1 MHNVHAIGP
10 RPLRLSD
17 SPLPRLPAAHFPRPR
32 LVQALLAGD
41 SRLALICA
49 PAGFGKSVLLNECV
63 RQAPVGTQVVWLDL
77 LGRALTPVELLKRL
91 AKALGRPVEEG
102 DTYDELCSLLSR
114 SETPL
119 WIVLDDYP
127 RDPCAELDDCLDRL
141 LEQAPH
147 TLRWWIGGRRRPAWN
162 LPRLMLQGDLLELDA
177 PALAL
182 DEPELNGLLQQHHLE
197 LSPELSEQL
206 LHNSEGWVAGVCLL
220 LIKGTAENL
229 PERLA
234 SGTPLLNE
242 YIAREVLSGLSPT
255 LLRALSLLAHMPRF
269 SSALCEHVLDEGGAA
284 LFEELHAR
292 QMFFLGMDSC
302 GEWFR
307 LSRPVAAVLKRQCS
321 APAPTQAHVRACQW
335 FASHGDVRAAVEHAL
350 FANQPDVAAN
360 YLQRFG
366 QEQLLVGQSVSQFLQ
381 WRHELPASLYSS
393 TPRLITLQAWA
404 LLICARLDEVDDC
417 LEDLGRFFPQPSLR
431 QQQQLLAHYQAIQS
445 VLQRQRGQRSAR
457 EQALQALDALFD
469 DAWSQRALCY
479 QVLAQQAF
487 SENLLSDAQDYI
499 QEGLKLA
506 RLKGSVLFEALL
518 SVDRIHQ
525 LTILG
530 ETGPA
535 LELAELCLQHLQ
547 SAGRQG
553 PVLGRLLLLRGSLL
567 ASQGHTEAAHAS
579 YSAGLH
585 AAEACED
592 AYIIFGYQ
600 GLAELAAQ
608 ANDFTLA
615 FQLLRKAERL
625 MQWQHVPEVRYRGVL
640 QLAQATL
647 WLRQGEAQRARAAL
661 LATLESYQ
669 QRDLLAP
676 SGFYDLLPRL
686 RYNLALADLQLG
698 DVRSALDSLHTLSAD
713 CERSGYFNLLN
724 RCRFSLVQALL
735 ASGQEKNAEA
745 MLRLALETAQQQGVS
760 PELQALHGQ
769 FGQWLE
775 QVLPQLAEPLELRIL
790 LNQAGAGVPPSPE
803 SSPLSAREKMVLEQ
817 IALGYSNLQIA
828 DRLHISLHTVK
839 THARRINVKLG
850 VERRTQAV
858 ARAKTLGWLM

>member
-1 MHNVHAIGP
+1 MHNVLPIGP
-10 RPLRLSD
+10 RPLRLTD
-17 SPLPRLPAAHFPRPR
+17 NPLPRLPAAHLPRPR
-32 LVQALLAGD
+32 LVQTLLAGD

-49 PAGFGKSVLLNECV
+49 PAGFGKSVLLNECA
-63 RQAPVGTQVVWLDL
+63 RQAPLGTQVVWLDL

-91 AKALGRPVEEG
+91 AKALGRTVEEG
-102 DTYDELCSLLSR
+102 DAYDELCSLLSR
-114 SETPL
+114 VEQPL

-127 RDPCAELDDCLDRL
+127 REACAELDDCLDRL

-182 DEPELNGLLQQHHLE
+182 DEPELDGLLQQHHLE
-197 LSPELSEQL
+197 LPGEVRGHL
-206 LHNSEGWVAGVCLL
+206 LHSSEGWVAGVCLL
-220 LIKGTAENL
+220 LIKGSAENL
-229 PERLA
+229 PERLSA
-234 SGTPLLNE
+234 GTPLLNE
-242 YIAREVLSGLSPT
+242 YIAREVLNGLSPT
-255 LLRALSLLAHMPRF
+255 LLRALSVLAHMPRF
-269 SSALCEHVLDEGGAA
+269 SAALCEHLLDEGGSAV
-284 LFEELHAR
+284 FEELHAR
-292 QMFFLGMDSC
+292 QMFFLGLDSC

-307 LSRPVAAVLKRQCS
+307 LSRPIAAVLKRQCS

-366 QEQLLVGQSVSQFLQ
+366 QEQLLVGQSVAQFLQ

-404 LLICARLDEVDDC
+404 LLICARLDEVDAC
-417 LEDLGRFFPQPSLR
+417 LVDLGRFFPQPSR
-431 QQQQLLAHYQAIQS
+431 SQQQQLLAHYQAIQG

-457 EQALQALDALFD
+457 EQSLQALEVLADS
-469 DAWSQRALCY
+469 AWSQRALCY
-479 QVLAQQAF
+479 QALAQQAF
-487 SENLLSDAQDYI
+487 SESLLDQAQDYI

-506 RLKGSVLFEALL
+506 RLNGSVLFEALL
-518 SVDRIHQ
+518 SVDRVHQ

-530 ETGPA
+530 ETRA
-535 LELAELCLQHLQ
+535 AMELSELCLQHLQ
-547 SAGRQG
+547 AAGRQG

-567 ASQGHTEAAHAS
+567 ASQGQTEAAYAS
-579 YSAGLH
+579 FNAGLQ

-592 AYIIFGYQ
+592 AYVIFGYQ

-608 ANDFTLA
+608 ASDFTLA

-640 QLAQATL
+640 QLAQGAL
-647 WLRQGEAQRARAAL
+647 WLRQGEGARARAVL
-661 LATLESYQ
+661 QSTLDSYQ
-669 QRDLLAP
+669 ERDLLAP
-676 SGFYDLLPRL
+676 SGFYDLLLRL
-686 RYNLALADLQLG
+686 RHYLGLADLQLG
-698 DVRSALDSLHTLSAD
+698 DVRGALHTLQTLSDD
-713 CERSGYFNLLN
+713 CERNGYFSLLN

-735 ASGQEKNAEA
+735 ADGQDKPAEA
-745 MLRLALETAQQQGVS
+745 LLRVALETAQQQGVT
-760 PELQALHGQ
+760 PDLQGLHSQ

-775 QVLPQLAEPLELRIL
+775 HLLPQLAEPLELRL
-790 LNQAGAGVPPSPE
+790 LLSQAGAGGADAPE

-817 IALGYSNLQIA
+817 IAQGYSNLQIA

-858 ARAKTLGWLM
+858 ARAKSLGWLV

>member
-1 MHNVHAIGP
+1 MLNVHPIGP
-10 RPLRLSD
+10 RALRLPD
-17 SPLPRLPAAHFPRPR
+17 SPLPRLPAAHLSRPR

-63 RQAPVGTQVVWLDL
+63 RQAPLGTHVVWLDL
-77 LGRALTPVELLKRL
+77 LGRALTPQDLLKRL
-91 AKALGRPVEEG
+91 AKALGSAVEEG

-114 SETPL
+114 VEQPL

-127 RDPCAELDDCLDRL
+127 REACAELDDCLDRL

-177 PALAL
+177 QALAL
-182 DEPELNGLLQQHHLE
+182 EEAELDGLLQQHHLDLPTE
-197 LSPELSEQL
+197 LRAQL

-220 LIKGTAENL
+220 LIKGTVENL
-229 PERLA
+229 PERLSA
-234 SGTPLLNE
+234 GTPLLND
-242 YIAREVLSGLSPT
+242 YIAREVLNGLSPD
-255 LLRALSLLAHMPRF
+255 LLRALSLLSHMPRF
-269 SSALCEHVLDEGGAA
+269 SAALCEHVVDEGGGA
-284 LFEELHAR
+284 LFAELHAR
-292 QMFFLGMDSC
+292 QMFFLGLDSC

-307 LSRPVAAVLKRQCS
+307 LSRPVAAVLKRQCN

-366 QEQLLVGQSVSQFLQ
+366 QEQLLVGQSVAQFLQ

-404 LLICARLDEVDDC
+404 LLICARLDEVDEC
-417 LEDLGRFFPQPSLR
+417 LVDLGRFFPQPTQR
-431 QQQQLLAHYQAIQS
+431 QQQQLLAHYQAIQG
-445 VLQRQRGQRSAR
+445 VLQRQRGQRGAR
-457 EQALQALDALFD
+457 EQSLQALEVLADE
-469 DAWSQRALCY
+469 AWSQRALCY
-479 QVLAQQAF
+479 QALAQQAF
-487 SENLLSDAQDYI
+487 SESLLDDAHDYI

-506 RLKGSVLFEALL
+506 RLNGSVLFEALL
-518 SVDRIHQ
+518 SVDRVHQ

-530 ETGPA
+530 ETHA
-535 LELAELCLQHLQ
+535 AMELSELCLQHLQ
-547 SAGRQG
+547 AAGRQG

-567 ASQGHTEAAHAS
+567 ASRGQTEAAHAS

-592 AYIIFGYQ
+592 AYVIFGYQ
-600 GLAELAAQ
+600 GLADLAAQ
-608 ANDFTLA
+608 ASDYTLA

-625 MQWQHVPEVRYRGVL
+625 MQWQHVPEVRYRAVL
-640 QLAQATL
+640 QLAHGAL
-647 WLRQGEAQRARAAL
+647 WLRQGETQRARAVL
-661 LATLESYQ
+661 QATLDSYLE
-669 QRDLLAP
+669 RDLLAP

-686 RYNLALADLQLG
+686 RYQLALADLQAG
-698 DVRSALDSLHTLSAD
+698 DVPLALHALHALIDD
-713 CERSGYFNLLN
+713 CERSGYFSLLN
-724 RCRFSLVQALL
+724 RCRFSLVEALL
-735 ASGQEKNAEA
+735 SDGQEKAA
-745 MLRLALETAQQQGVS
+745 QATLRLALETAQQQGVS
-760 PELQALHGQ
+760 PDLQTLHGQ

-775 QVLPQLAEPLELRIL
+775 QVLPQLAEPLELRML
-790 LNQAGAGVPPSPE
+790 LNQAGAGCQGSPE

-817 IALGYSNLQIA
+817 IAQGYSNLQIA

-858 ARAKTLGWLM
+858 ARAKALGWLM